1 MNEPPTDAA
10 SELRPENAALGDQT
24 APVEPNSDLQSAIF
38 GLVAWMVPGLGHLLL
53 RRWKKA
59 AAFFAVVAALLVL
72 GCAMRGDVFA
82 PGSDGPLG
90 ILGFL
95 ADIGSGA
102 LYFLARA
109 WESSRADLSNA
120 MGDYGTRLIV
130 AAGIINVLAVVD
142 AFETAARRRLSRC
155 P

>member
-1 MNEPPTDAA
+1 MNEPPTDPVH
-10 SELRPENAALGDQT
+10 EPKLENAAPGAQPT
-24 APVEPNSDLQSAIF
+24 PEPNSDLQPAIF

-59 AAFFAVVAALLVL
+59 ATFFVVVVALIVL

-82 PGSDGPLG
+82 LGSDGPLG
-90 ILGFL
+90 TLGFF

-109 WESSRADLSNA
+109 LESSRADLSNTA
-120 MGDYGTRLIV
+120 GDYGTRFIA
-130 AAGIINVLAVVD
+130 AAGIINVLAVID
-142 AFETAARRRLSRC
+142 AFETAAQRRIKPC
-155 P
+155 N

>member
-1 MNEPPTDAA
+1 
-10 SELRPENAALGDQT
+10 
-24 APVEPNSDLQSAIF
+24 
-38 GLVAWMVPGLGHLLL
+38 MVPGLGHLLL

-59 AAFFAVVAALLVL
+59 AAFFGVVVALLVL

-90 ILGFL
+90 ILGFVAEL
-95 ADIGSGA
+95 GSGA

-109 WESSRADLSNA
+109 LESSRADLSNA
-120 MGDYGTRLIV
+120 AGDYGTRLIA

-142 AFETAARRRLSRC
+142 AFEAAARRSLSRYLSR
-155 P
+155 